1 MEKGLLK
8 MKKVIAALIASAFV
22 LTSCGGSSAAI
33 DLSPAE
39 FQARA
44 QESGVVLLDVRTS
57 GEFAAGHI
65 DGALNI
71 DVEGMTFEGEIKS
84 LDPSKTYA
92 IYCQSG
98 RRSRIAAETMTEAGF
113 TKLYNLDQGI
123 GSWISAGLPVVA

>member
-1 MEKGLLK
+1 LK
-8 MKKVIAALIASAFV
+8 KLIAVFFAATFA
-22 LTSCGGSSAAI
+22 LTSCSSSLGAT
-33 DLSPAE
+33 DLSADAFQVKSAE
-39 FQARA
+39 A
-44 QESGVVLLDVRTS
+44 GVVLLDVRTA

-98 RRSRIAAETMTEAGF
+98 RRSRIAVETMTNAGF
-113 TKLYNLDQGI
+113 TKLFNLDQGI
-123 GSWISAGLPVVA
+123 ASWTNAGLPVVTQ